1 MISIYYLL
9 DWRWINAL
17 SPFIGLIGGV
27 WVFYS
32 HKTCTKRKA
41 VSTAVSMLI
50 MLWLMLAWADWGSVV
65 FVPSY
70 QSMWSRVILLIVST
84 LIIYELRRHTIQ
96 NHRLKR
102 SNEKLT
108 YELKQLKRSHK
119 VLNKYV
125 DYLEL
130 IEKKKIA
137 DSLNKED

>member
-41 VSTAVSMLI
+41 VSTAVSMSI
-50 MLWLMLAWADWGSVV
+50 MLWLMLVWADWGSLV

>member
-41 VSTAVSMLI
+41 VSTAVLMSI
-50 MLWLMLAWADWGSVV
+50 MLWLMLVWADWGSVV

-70 QSMWSRVILLIVST
+70 QSMWSRVILLTVST

>member
-27 WVFYS
+27 WVLYS

-41 VSTAVSMLI
+41 VSTAVSMSI